1 MFKHYPTANSVV
13 VIRSATKIEEGSVV
27 ESSYSIPFLF
37 FFPPPQFKPKPN
49 VNPRC
54 KLLTCFYMSGIVLL
68 SDDFIFEWKT

>member
-37 FFPPPQFKPKPN
+37 FFPPPQFKPK
-49 VNPRC
+49 C
-54 KLLTCFYMSGIVLL
+54 KSPL
-68 SDDFIFEWKT
+68 